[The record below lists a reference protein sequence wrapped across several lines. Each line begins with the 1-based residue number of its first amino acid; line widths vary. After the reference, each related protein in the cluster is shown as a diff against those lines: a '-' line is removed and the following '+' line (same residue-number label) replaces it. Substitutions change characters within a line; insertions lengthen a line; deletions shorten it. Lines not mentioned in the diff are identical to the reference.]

1 MKILEEYGIEE
12 DPRLK
17 RAFKEFLMTVGLCLV
32 YTGVT
37 LAVGWSI
44 GMSKPPQE
52 YSYILGMPTWF
63 FLAIIVCPLVFFGV
77 VIFLVT
83 RVFKD
88 MSLEPWLEEKP
99 KGGTKNAGS
108 IS

>member
-17 RAFKEFLMTVGLCLV
+17 TAFKEFLITMGLCLV

-37 LAVGWSI
+37 LAVAWLI

-52 YSYILGMPTWF
+52 YSYVLGFPTWF
-63 FLAIIVCPLVFFGV
+63 FLTIIVSPLVFFV
-77 VIFLVT
+77 VIIFLVK

-88 MSLEPWLEEKP
+88 MSLEPWLSEEKGREG
-99 KGGTKNAGS
+99 K
-108 IS
+108 

>member
-17 RAFKEFLMTVGLCLV
+17 IAFREMLMTFGLCIV
-32 YTGVT
+32 YTLVT
-37 LAVGWSI
+37 LAMDWSI

-52 YSYILGMPTWF
+52 YSYILGYPAWF
-63 FLAIIVCPLVFFGV
+63 FLGIIVCPLVFFS
-77 VIFLVT
+77 VIVFLVT

-88 MSLEPWLEEKP
+88 MSLEPWTAEK
-99 KGGTKNAGS
+99 KGKEGK
-108 IS
+108 